1 MENERDLGLASRKE
15 ETREVRQVTI
25 PLQFT
30 LAEIKQHFE
39 ESINAVKKQYDVAQS
54 LSDAGD
60 LDGCKNI
67 WRSQVVFAEGIMDF
81 YIHEMSKYCLF
92 RMLNREWEKSQ
103 QYEHFQVPM
112 EIVEKAALGQEPKDW
127 FFEHLNKR
135 FSRDV
140 FLSSENMKQQ
150 LNLIGIGFVPAM
162 VRAFPGA
169 NEEVSKKIGSKTIAA
184 LFERRNAIAHQND
197 RDHASAKQNDISKE
211 FVEEYIGSIEKIVN
225 AIHSIAEEKS

>member
-67 WRSQVVFAEGIMDF
+67 WRS
-81 YIHEMSKYCLF
+81 
-92 RMLNREWEKSQ
+92 
-103 QYEHFQVPM
+103 
-112 EIVEKAALGQEPKDW
+112 
-127 FFEHLNKR
+127 
-135 FSRDV
+135 
-140 FLSSENMKQQ
+140 
-150 LNLIGIGFVPAM
+150 
-162 VRAFPGA
+162 
-169 NEEVSKKIGSKTIAA
+169 
-184 LFERRNAIAHQND
+184 
-197 RDHASAKQNDISKE
+197 
-211 FVEEYIGSIEKIVN
+211 
-225 AIHSIAEEKS
+225 

>member
-67 WRSQVVFAEGIMDF
+67 WRSQVVFCGRNNGLLYPRNE
-81 YIHEMSKYCLF
+81 
-92 RMLNREWEKSQ
+92 
-103 QYEHFQVPM
+103 QV
-112 EIVEKAALGQEPKDW
+112 L
-127 FFEHLNKR
+127 
-135 FSRDV
+135 
-140 FLSSENMKQQ
+140 
-150 LNLIGIGFVPAM
+150 FVPY
-162 VRAFPGA
+162 V
-169 NEEVSKKIGSKTIAA
+169 
-184 LFERRNAIAHQND
+184 
-197 RDHASAKQNDISKE
+197 
-211 FVEEYIGSIEKIVN
+211 
-225 AIHSIAEEKS
+225 